1 MDGLP
6 VDPGPP
12 KQRAVLAL
20 LLVHLNR
27 VVPVDTLIDQLWGDE
42 APPRALGSLQAYVSN
57 LRRLLEPERAPRDPP
72 RILATRAP
80 GYVLNAEPES
90 LDTVRFERLAAL
102 GHADL
107 EAGRLAEGLAA
118 LDEALA
124 LWRGVPLADF
134 AFELFTG
141 LERSRVDE
149 VRAGVDE
156 DRAQLLIE
164 LGKHQTAVTELGRLT
179 TAAPFRERR
188 WELLMLALYR
198 CGRQAAALEAFQSAR
213 QALTE
218 ELGLEPGTRLQ
229 ELERAI
235 LQHDPGLELPVAEPG
250 RLRAHAPVVP
260 LPAPLAEAG
269 VGPSNLV
276 GRQEERSALEGIIEH
291 GGTVVTISGEA
302 GIGKTTLVQ
311 DLAHRAAARGIA
323 VAWGRCVEIEGS
335 PPLWPWLS
343 VMESLDVPLPRDAAA
358 PTARDGAHP
367 DGSVLISDYAQTER
381 SSFELFSDLAHV
393 IVEKGRSRPCLVLL
407 EDLHWAD
414 SSSLGLLRVFCEELR
429 GTQMRVVVTF
439 REGDGSSELSD
450 ALAALA
456 RVTGHRR
463 ILLSGLSPRDVMDLA
478 AATVG
483 TDIAED
489 VARRLCD
496 RTAGNPFF
504 LTELIKLLASE
515 GRLRDGDVEGPVP
528 AIVGDVIRSRLARL
542 PEDTQA
548 LLTVASVCGQ
558 DFDFDVVRA
567 VAGLDEEVALDLVE
581 GAIVTG
587 LVKEPP
593 LGEGRCEFCHALVR
607 ETLYRGVSG
616 LRRARLHRRVAEA
629 IEVLDAQHPEA
640 RVDELAFHYWSAV
653 PAGTVEQAFSYSC
666 RAAERAGST
675 SAHAEAAVHWEH
687 ALAVFDRVGS
697 APHLSRYAL
706 LVRLGQA
713 ERLAALA
720 ARSRE
725 HLREAAELA
734 EAEGDVTRA
743 ADAAIAGGSASVWN
757 WTGTYVG
764 DLAYIG
770 LLERLE
776 PRLVDQPHLRALV
789 LASLAGEHANRVGDR
804 VAKAAAKALE
814 IAEEIGDPEARFAAL
829 NASYVA
835 LQGSPDLGRRLQLA
849 DALVDAA
856 GGLPPDRGVVSHL
869 WRFLARLQAGDG
881 DAAQDLTA
889 AEWCAAASRQPALK
903 TFVELNRALL
913 ALHTGPM
920 TLAES
925 VIEEAVASFGLGHEW
940 DGYTAQVFL
949 LNWMK
954 GELAGLADVAGEFV
968 LHQAPGIREAGA
980 MALASA
986 GRTDEARIALSAG
999 EPPRV
1004 PVLIRDY
1011 TYCVALCAR
1020 AEAVALIGDAEL
1032 AASCLQELSPFSGQ
1046 LAVINAA
1053 VCMGAVDFYLA
1064 RLASTMGDGDAA
1076 VDWFLRAVELDEGS
1090 GGRPFATLARFRL
1103 GEQLLRQGD
1112 AHGAEI
1118 QRGAGGDA
1126 RELGMSLV
1134 PH

>member
-72 RILATRAP
+72 RILGTRAP

-90 LDTVRFERLAAL
+90 LDAVRFERLAAS

-118 LDEALA
+118 LDEALG

-141 LERSRVDE
+141 PERSRVEE

-164 LGKHQTAVTELGRLT
+164 LGNHQTAVTELERLT
-179 TAAPFRERR
+179 TDAPFRERR

-235 LQHDPGLELPVAEPG
+235 LRHDPGLELAVAEPVP
-250 RLRAHAPVVP
+250 RRAHVPVNP
-260 LPAPLAEAG
+260 PPAPRSEVG
-269 VGPSNLV
+269 VGPSSLV
-276 GRQEERSALEGIIEH
+276 GRQEERTALAEVIEH
-291 GGTVVTISGEA
+291 GGTVVSISGEA

-311 DLAHRAAARGIA
+311 DLAQRAEERGIA

-343 VMESLDVPLPRDAAA
+343 VMEALDVSLPRDWAT
-358 PTARDGAHP
+358 PTSRDGARP
-367 DGSVLISDYAQTER
+367 AGSVLSRDRALRER

-393 IVEKGRSRPCLVLL
+393 LVEQGRSRPSLVLL

-429 GTQMRVVVTF
+429 GTQLRLVVTF
-439 REGDGSSELSD
+439 RESDGSAELSD

-463 ILLSGLSPRDVMDLA
+463 ILLIGLSPQEVMDLA

-489 VARRLCD
+489 VARRLHD
-496 RTAGNPFF
+496 RTEGNPFF

-515 GRLRDGDVEGPVP
+515 GRLRGGDVEGPVP
-528 AIVGDVIRSRLARL
+528 AVVGDVIRSRLARL
-542 PEDTQA
+542 PEDAQA
-548 LLTVASVCGQ
+548 FLTVASVCGL

-587 LVKEPP
+587 LVKESP
-593 LGEGRCEFCHALVR
+593 GAGRCEFCHALVR
-607 ETLYRGVSG
+607 ETLYQGVSG

-629 IEVLDAQHPEA
+629 IEVLDAPKPEV
-640 RVDELAFHYWSAV
+640 RVDELAFHYWSAL
-653 PAGTVEQAFSYSC
+653 PTGTVEQAFSYSC
-666 RAAERAGST
+666 RAAERAAST
-675 SAHAEAAVHWEH
+675 SAHAEAAIHWEH
-687 ALAVFDRVGS
+687 ALTVLDRVES
-697 APHLSRYAL
+697 ARPLNRYAL

-713 ERLAALA
+713 ERLAAHA

-734 EAEGDVTRA
+734 EADGDVIRA
-743 ADAAIAGGSASVWN
+743 AEAAIAGGSASVWN

-835 LQGSPDLGRRLQLA
+835 SQGSPDLGRRRQLA

-856 GGLPPDRGVVSHL
+856 GALPPDRGVVSHL

-881 DAAQDLTA
+881 DAAEDLTA

-903 TFVELNRALL
+903 SFVELNRALL

-925 VIEEAVASFGLGHEW
+925 TIEDAVASFGLSHEW

-949 LNWMK
+949 LHWMK

-968 LHQAPGIREAGA
+968 RHQAPGIREAGA

-986 GRTDEARIALSAG
+986 GRTDEARTALCGG

-1004 PVLIRDY
+1004 PVLVRDY

-1020 AEAVALIGDAEL
+1020 AEAVALVGDTEL

-1046 LAVINAA
+1046 LAMINAA

-1064 RLASTMGDGDAA
+1064 RLASTLGDDAA
-1076 VDWFLRAVELDEGS
+1076 VDWFRRAVELDEGS

-1112 AHGAEI
+1112 ADGAAI
-1118 QRGAGGDA
+1118 QRRAQSDA

-1134 PH
+1134 SD